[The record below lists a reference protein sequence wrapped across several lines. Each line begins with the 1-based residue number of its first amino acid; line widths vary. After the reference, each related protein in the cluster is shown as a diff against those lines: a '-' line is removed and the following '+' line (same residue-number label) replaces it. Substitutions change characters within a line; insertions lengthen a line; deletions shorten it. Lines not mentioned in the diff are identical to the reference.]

1 MTMAVLVLGLWAIL
15 GVAVALTVNTLRTRA
30 RGHRLELGTGYTR

>member
-30 RGHRLELGTGYTR
+30 RAATASS